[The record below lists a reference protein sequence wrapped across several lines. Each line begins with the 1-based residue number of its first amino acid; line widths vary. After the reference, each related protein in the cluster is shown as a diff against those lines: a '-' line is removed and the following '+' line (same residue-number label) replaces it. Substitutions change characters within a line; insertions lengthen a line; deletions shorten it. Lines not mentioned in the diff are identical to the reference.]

1 MRVQAPPTDQRS
13 APGQKEPIHIAPV
26 MDEADEDILDQAETA
41 SPRTRRGVSGF
52 YVACWGVLGTVA
64 AGYLTML
71 VMQPDWASPLTTQ
84 SLRTEAPLNNG
95 RTPQQLAVEVETLR
109 RTVADLQRELTYV
122 KTAQRQEKE
131 PPFFQRNNAPEQAS
145 QAGDTAPPIGSMPG
159 LQATPLPVLPLP
171 ERFERQSDRADA
183 ADANNGRTRPNV
195 VMLNAKPT
203 VETRPVE
210 TVAVTAPPAAPAPA
224 AKAPPPPKAA
234 EVAKAEASKAQPSA
248 KSAAKAI
255 ETGSLPPAP
264 KQTITFGPA
273 TVSPTPDQENIG
285 LVLDAGPS
293 LDILRLRWTVLSE
306 RHPSALNGLQPR
318 YLVGGTRE
326 RPSYQLVA
334 GPVSPDEGGRI
345 CALLRV
351 RQVPCSVGPNFNGP
365 SL

>member
-1 MRVQAPPTDQRS
+1 MRVQTPPTDQRS

-26 MDEADEDILDQAETA
+26 MDEADEDILDQAETTP
-41 SPRTRRGVSGF
+41 PRARRGVSGL
-52 YVACWGVLGTVA
+52 YVACWGMLGTVA

-71 VMQPDWASPLTTQ
+71 VMQPNWAAPLTTQ
-84 SLRTEAPLNNG
+84 SPRTESPVANG

-131 PPFFQRNNAPEQAS
+131 PPFFQRNTAPEQAS
-145 QAGDTAPPIGSMPG
+145 QSTDTLPPPISAMPG
-159 LQATPLPVLPLP
+159 LQATPLPALPLP
-171 ERFERQSDRADA
+171 ERFERQSEQADA
-183 ADANNGRTRPNV
+183 ADDDHGRAKPKV
-195 VMLNAKPT
+195 VMLNSKPT
-203 VETRPVE
+203 IQTQPVE
-210 TVAVTAPPAAPAPA
+210 TIAVPTPPPVPVAKAAVQPAKVAEA
-224 AKAPPPPKAA
+224 AKAPAP
-234 EVAKAEASKAQPSA
+234 A
-248 KSAAKAI
+248 KSAAKTI

-273 TVSPTPDQENIG
+273 TVSPSPPQDNTGI
-285 LVLDAGPS
+285 VLDAGPS